1 MSRTLLR
8 LIALA
13 WVASLAV
20 YLAIAISVSVDDD
33 ALWFFLGAAVAVTIG
48 AVTAHRVVDERA
60 RGAVIGV
67 IAGSTLA
74 VAMAGALSIGVYLL
88 PAVGLWCAAAS
99 VQAREAGW
107 AVIGPSIVFGLGLT
121 VLGFAAAV

>member
-1 MSRTLLR
+1 
-8 LIALA
+8 
-13 WVASLAV
+13 
-20 YLAIAISVSVDDD
+20 
-33 ALWFFLGAAVAVTIG
+33 
-48 AVTAHRVVDERA
+48 
-60 RGAVIGV
+60 
-67 IAGSTLA
+67 
-74 VAMAGALSIGVYLL
+74 MAGALSIGVYLL